1 MRLAF
6 ASDDATSNIVA
17 LRIRQGHGQLARV
30 HGSCGARTCQG
41 SAGDALVR
49 QFAGPT
55 WDPWLLFICS
65 ARLMDP
71 VFLHPCSRRAS
82 YISLTLGR
90 FAAVKCRWWSVC
102 VCCFFFQVAV
112 LCDVYGLFLLPAAGS
127 HLLCHRCKV
136 LVGWKT
142 IYFPRYCSFTE
153 QRLLGNVP
161 VCCSVALSFIHS
173 WFTCDWFSES
183 RMVTSVF
190 KAFYFHGHRKLEPR
204 QELQK
209 NPGAAS
215 HLPAGLIDICLPINL
230 QFMMLT
236 ITLI

>member
-1 MRLAF
+1 
-6 ASDDATSNIVA
+6 
-17 LRIRQGHGQLARV
+17 
-30 HGSCGARTCQG
+30 
-41 SAGDALVR
+41 
-49 QFAGPT
+49 
-55 WDPWLLFICS
+55 
-65 ARLMDP
+65 MDP
-71 VFLHPCSRRAS
+71 VFLHPCSRRTS
-82 YISLTLGR
+82 YISLTPGR

-102 VCCFFFQVAV
+102 VVFFFQVAV

-127 HLLCHRCKV
+127 HLLCHWCKV

-161 VCCSVALSFIHS
+161 VRCSVALSFIHG
-173 WFTCDWFSES
+173 WFICDWFSES
-183 RMVTSVF
+183 RIVTVLFLKRFSQN
-190 KAFYFHGHRKLEPR
+190 HRKLEPQ
-204 QELQK
+204 QELHK